1 MILCLDVGNTQ
12 IFGGI
17 FQEGEL
23 VSTFRKSST
32 NVSSSDEFGLFL
44 RAVLRESNFNPLDV
58 RQVAIC
64 SVVPNLVHSLRA
76 GCFKYFG
83 GEPFILQPGVRT
95 GLKINY
101 RNPVEV
107 GADRIA
113 NAVGAVHRF
122 PNTNLIILD
131 LGTANT
137 CCAVSSNKQYLGG
150 VIMPGLR
157 ISMEALEAKTA
168 RLPAVEIIKPVSV
181 VGRSTVE
188 AIQAGLFYG
197 TFGAIKWVTE
207 QMKAECFSTAP
218 VTIIGT
224 GGFSRLFESDRLFD
238 WHMPDLVLHGLYLI
252 WQMNSP
258 ESKSE
263 AIL

>member
-12 IFGGI
+12 IFGGV
-17 FQEGEL
+17 FKDSEL
-23 VSTFRKSST
+23 VSAFRKSST
-32 NVSSSDEFGLFL
+32 TIASSDEFGLFL
-44 RAVLRESNFNPLDV
+44 RAVLRESGFDPLEV

-64 SVVPNLVHSLRA
+64 SVVPNFVHSLRA
-76 GCFKYFG
+76 ATLKYFG
-83 GEPFILQPGVRT
+83 GEPFLLQPGVKT

-122 PNTNLIILD
+122 PGTNLIILD

-137 CCAVSSNKQYLGG
+137 FCAVSADRQYLGG
-150 VIMPGLR
+150 AITSGLR

-168 RLPAVEIIKPVSV
+168 RLPAVEILKPAAV

-188 AIQAGLFYG
+188 AIQSGLF
-197 TFGAIKWVTE
+197 FGAAGAIREITGR
-207 QMKAECFSTAP
+207 MKAECFHGQE
-218 VTIIGT
+218 VKVIGT
-224 GGFSRLFESDRLFD
+224 GGFSRLFEEENLFD
-238 WHMPDLVLHGLYLI
+238 ELVPDLVLHGLYI
-252 WQMNSP
+252 VWQMNS
-258 ESKSE
+258 
-263 AIL
+263 